1 MPPKAPQKL
10 FGSRAIYFFRSIP
23 YTWDMQ
29 LHTPKEPQHVRE
41 WIHSIEKMSN
51 KTPGV
56 KWENLNVW
64 YGNQLPKYLWDEW
77 KETLKPAGFTWQK
90 FLRLLRHRTDAVLLW
105 YKGAY
110 TWKQFIE
117 ETIKLIDGPLGQEIA
132 KR

>member
-1 MPPKAPQKL
+1 MKLQTPEEPK
-10 FGSRAIYFFRSIP
+10 
-23 YTWDMQ
+23 
-29 LHTPKEPQHVRE
+29 HVKE
-41 WIHSIEKMSN
+41 WIRRIDRGIT

-56 KWENLNVW
+56 KWDSFSVW

-77 KETLKPAGFTWQK
+77 KDTLKPRGFTWQK

-110 TWKQFIE
+110 TWEQFIR
-117 ETIKLIDGPLGQEIA
+117 ETTNLIEGPLGKEIA